1 MRLATF
7 QDAQGMHLGA
17 VRGSEIV
24 ALDGVAPD
32 MLSLIDRGPMPW
44 RRLPAPP
51 HRPRAG
57 SPSAASRCWRPSRA
71 RARMWSASA

>member
-7 QDAQGMHLGA
+7 QDAQGVHLGA
-17 VRGSEIV
+17 VRGDEIV

-32 MLSLIDRGPMPW
+32 MLTLIDRGPDA
-44 RRLPAPP
+44 LAQAVAAPQQA
-51 HRPRAG
+51 RAG

-71 RARMWSASA
+71 RARTWSASA